1 MCIIEKGRQYARLW
15 HYDIMNIYIYIYIY
29 IYDRIRSYVGE
40 YVLEIQIA
48 WDTNISYGKWI
59 WKLCVKLKKVY
70 VKELCKKV

>member
-1 MCIIEKGRQYARLW
+1 MGA
-15 HYDIMNIYIYIYIY
+15 
-29 IYDRIRSYVGE
+29 
-40 YVLEIQIA
+40 YVLEIQIT